1 MADVTTAG
9 PKLAGRERVRA
20 DRTAGAGYRTFP
32 ARLPA
37 VLSMIAGTFGVLGA
51 LGAGVR
57 ASSVATT
64 QDEPRQVA
72 VLMGHRDG
80 MGWVIA
86 VLAVL
91 LGLSAIA
98 WLGRRKVLKLGA
110 AGVALAFGVLAGVRL
125 DFFDRRAG
133 ELAEA
138 AQRQPD
144 FAGYHAGLGWG
155 AWMLLAA
162 AIVAAFALLVA
173 TLRSLDLRKGLPG

>member
-1 MADVTTAG
+1 VADVTTAG
-9 PKLAGRERVRA
+9 PGLAGRERVRA
-20 DRTAGAGYRTFP
+20 DQTAGTEYRTFP
-32 ARLPA
+32 ARVPA
-37 VLSMIAGTFGVLGA
+37 VLSLIAGAFGVLGA

-57 ASSVATT
+57 ASAVATAR
-64 QDEPRQVA
+64 DEPRQVG
-72 VLMGHRDG
+72 VVMGHSDVT
-80 MGWVIA
+80 GWVLT

-110 AGVALAFGVLAGVRL
+110 AGVALAFGILSGIRL
-125 DFFDRRAG
+125 DFFDRRAA
-133 ELAEA
+133 ELAAA

-162 AIVAAFALLVA
+162 AIVAAFVLLVA
-173 TLRSLDLRKGLPG
+173 TLRSLDLRKGLSA